1 MVASCASWVAS
12 SVLSVSKACG
22 RRPYRL
28 SAPIASPRTIS
39 GVACTVEDLAALY
52 RWQPITDKSVMMH
65 ARNAAYM
72 VGVLPESLH
81 DPLLPE
87 AVRDACLE
95 SFFANVRL
103 LAEFLV
109 KSGGPNPRDFTA
121 WDLA

>member
-1 MVASCASWVAS
+1 MNREPA
-12 SVLSVSKACG
+12 
-22 RRPYRL
+22 
-28 SAPIASPRTIS
+28 
-39 GVACTVEDLAALY
+39 EDLAALY
-52 RWQPITDKSVMMH
+52 RWQPITDKSVMMMH
-65 ARNAAYM
+65 ARHAAYM

-95 SFFANVRL
+95 SFFVNVRL

-121 WDLA
+121 WDLANNWRRLPWVEADRLEVRWWEIASSTLSI